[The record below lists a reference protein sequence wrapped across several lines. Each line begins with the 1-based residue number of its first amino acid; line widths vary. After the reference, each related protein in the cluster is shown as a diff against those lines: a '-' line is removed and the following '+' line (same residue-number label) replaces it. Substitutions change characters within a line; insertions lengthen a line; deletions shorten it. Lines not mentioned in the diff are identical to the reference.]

1 MTIKAVGQG
10 LDDEGNA
17 VILAEGVF
25 EIPVSGN
32 RLAELFWLMTD
43 DQQAAF
49 FNSLYELSEREGYNF
64 NMQLAYIAA
73 HLTSDSRE
81 FIRGLGDLGTEE

>member
-1 MTIKAVGQG
+1 MSIKVVGESV
-10 LDDEGNA
+10 DDEGNA

-73 HLTSDSRE
+73 HLTSGSRE
-81 FIRGLGDLGTEE
+81 IIRGLGELVAGA